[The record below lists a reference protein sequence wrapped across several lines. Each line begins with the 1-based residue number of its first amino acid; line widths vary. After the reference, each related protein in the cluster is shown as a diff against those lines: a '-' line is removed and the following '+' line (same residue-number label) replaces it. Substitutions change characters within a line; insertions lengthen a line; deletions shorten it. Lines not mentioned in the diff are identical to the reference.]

1 MLGSDSACHSLQVTA
16 WKYPTG
22 VQGEVKVVGRVQATT
37 HVIPH
42 LLFRVHSHTKA
53 AYGLKISF
61 SEEQSYLQMSKWVG
75 THLPWRHMAP

>member
-1 MLGSDSACHSLQVTA
+1 MKWFRLSPSAGLPV

-22 VQGEVKVVGRVQATT
+22 VQGEVKVVGRVQATI

-42 LLFRVHSHTKA
+42 LLFHVHSHTKA

-61 SEEQSYLQMSKWVG
+61 SEEHSLTCK
-75 THLPWRHMAP
+75 